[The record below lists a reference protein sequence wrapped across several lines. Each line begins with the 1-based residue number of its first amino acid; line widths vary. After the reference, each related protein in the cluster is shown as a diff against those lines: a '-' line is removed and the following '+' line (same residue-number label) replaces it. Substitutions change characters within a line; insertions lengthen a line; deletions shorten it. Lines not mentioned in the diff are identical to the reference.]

1 MRTNFIVWLSLGV
14 VIGWFVSRMYE
25 LDYRR
30 YKKIA
35 ADEKATSIKLSQDWQ
50 NQMCAVYAYATPIIT
65 KEEKWTFLNFVA
77 WLTAGAII
85 GRFARRMIE
94 AEHGRVV
101 IPVNL

>member
-35 ADEKATSIKLSQDWQ
+35 ADEKATSIKLSQD
-50 NQMCAVYAYATPIIT
+50 
-65 KEEKWTFLNFVA
+65 
-77 WLTAGAII
+77 
-85 GRFARRMIE
+85 
-94 AEHGRVV
+94 
-101 IPVNL
+101 